1 MQAFLFTMD
10 LIKYNSKV
18 KVRWDFLIVLAIL
31 TSLVV
36 VPFEVIFVHK
46 PTSTSSLVYYV
57 LSGFFFIDIF
67 LNFKTTIRVANE
79 EIEDKSILKKL
90 YLKNGFWLDFL
101 GAFPFEIFFL
111 GSSIEIFNEPI
122 VLILRLNVLFRL
134 RRFFQI
140 FKTWSEFH
148 WINTGILRLI
158 RFLVVMLILI
168 HLIACAWYWTAYA
181 NGFPIESWVVLENL
195 AGADS
200 ITQYVRSLYWTVTTM
215 TTIGYGD
222 ITPHTNIEYGFVT
235 VVMLLGAT
243 MYAYIIGN
251 IASIVSNI
259 DTLKN
264 KHDDRKESLILY
276 LRQNGTPNNLMS
288 KVNNY
293 YDYIWKSKKGVNEN
307 DIFENIPHQLKLELM
322 HHLSKDLLDNILL
335 FKNSSR
341 GLQEELISRMRL
353 NSYPPKVVLSHR
365 STFSSGVYFISKG
378 SVSVFGDDEKSEKMI
393 LTSGEYFGLIPMILK
408 EPSGGTVITKDF
420 CEVFYLSRESFIELN
435 DSFQEFRDIL
445 KEIAKNKSE
454 KELELFMEGIII

>member
-1 MQAFLFTMD
+1 MQAFLISMD
-10 LIKYNSKV
+10 LIKYNSKI
-18 KVRWDFLIVLAIL
+18 KVRWDFLLVLAIL
-31 TSLVV
+31 ISLVV
-36 VPFEVIFVHK
+36 VPYEVIFVHE
-46 PTSTSSLVYYV
+46 PTNTSSIVYYV
-57 LSGFFFIDIF
+57 LSGIFFIDIF
-67 LNFKTTIRVANE
+67 LNFKTTVRVANE
-79 EIEDKSILKKL
+79 EIEDKTLLKKL
-90 YLKNGFWLDFL
+90 YLKKGFWIDVI

-158 RFLVVMLILI
+158 RFLVIMLILI

-181 NGFPIESWVVLENL
+181 NGFPSESWVVLENL
-195 AGADS
+195 TNADS

-235 VVMLLGAT
+235 VVMLLGQ
-243 MYAYIIGN
+243 
-251 IASIVSNI
+251 
-259 DTLKN
+259 
-264 KHDDRKESLILY
+264 HDDRKESLILY
-276 LRQNGTPNNLMS
+276 LRQNGTPNALMS

-307 DIFENIPHQLKLELM
+307 DIFENIPDQLKLELM
-322 HHLSKDLLDNILL
+322 HHLSKDLLDKVLL

-353 NSYPPKVVLSHR
+353 NSYPPNVVLSHR
-365 STFSSGVYFISKG
+365 STFSNGVYFISKG
-378 SVSVFGDDEKSEKMI
+378 SVSVFGDNEKSEMI
-393 LTSGEYFGLIPMILK
+393 SLTSGEYFGLIPMILK

-420 CEVFYLSRESFIELN
+420 CEVFYLSRDSFNELN
-435 DSFQEFRDIL
+435 DSFPELRDLL